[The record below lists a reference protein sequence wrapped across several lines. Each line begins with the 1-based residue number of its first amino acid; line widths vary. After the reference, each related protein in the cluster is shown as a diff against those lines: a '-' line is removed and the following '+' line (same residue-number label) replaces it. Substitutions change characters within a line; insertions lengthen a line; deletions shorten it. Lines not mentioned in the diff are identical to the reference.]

1 MPNAVAIV
9 TGASQ
14 GIGKAT
20 ALRLARDFSSLALI
34 ARDEGHLQETAQQ
47 AKSFGAE
54 SLVLPLDLRE
64 PAAAEKIVKDTL
76 QRFGRIDA
84 LLNIAGAVPQI
95 DLFEMTDAQWDD
107 GMALKFHGA
116 RRLTIKAWDAL
127 KASKGSVVL
136 LSGLAAWDPK
146 PGFAAV
152 AATNA
157 AIIALAK
164 AFAEQGI
171 KDGIQVN
178 SVSPGAVL
186 TRRRQSFF
194 EKWAPAHHLTVEEAI
209 KKYPEESGISRF
221 SQPEE
226 IADLLAYLV
235 SAPAQWLTG
244 ASLRMD
250 GGEFKGI

>member
-1 MPNAVAIV
+1 MPNSVAII

-14 GIGKAT
+14 GIGKST
-20 ALRLARDFSSLALI
+20 ALRVARDFSALALV
-34 ARDEGHLQETAQQ
+34 ARSEEHLQETAQQ
-47 AKSFGAE
+47 AKSSGAE

-64 PAAAEKIVKDTL
+64 PAAAEKVVNDTL
-76 QRFGRIDA
+76 VRFGRIDA
-84 LLNIAGAVPQI
+84 LVNIAGAVPQI

-157 AIIALAK
+157 AIIAVAK
-164 AFAEQGI
+164 AFAVQGI
-171 KDGIQVN
+171 KDGVQVN
-178 SVSPGAVL
+178 SVSPGAVM
-186 TRRRQSFF
+186 TGRRQSFF
-194 EKWAPAHHLTVEEAI
+194 EKWAPAHNLTVEEAI

-221 SQPEE
+221 GAPEE
-226 IADLLAYLV
+226 IADLLAFLV
-235 SAPAQWLTG
+235 SPQAKWLTG

>member
-1 MPNAVAIV
+1 MPNSVAIV

-20 ALRLARDFSSLALI
+20 ALRLARDFSSLVLI
-34 ARDEGHLQETAQQ
+34 ARDESHLQETAQQ
-47 AKSFGAE
+47 AKSFGVE
-54 SLVLPLDLRE
+54 SLVLPLNLRE
-64 PAAAEKIVKDTL
+64 PAAAEKIIERTL
-76 QRFGRIDA
+76 SSFGRIDA
-84 LLNIAGAVPQI
+84 LVNIAGAVPQI

-116 RRLTIKAWDAL
+116 RRLTIRAWDAL

-136 LSGLAAWDPK
+136 LSGLAAYDPK

-171 KDGIQVN
+171 KDGVQVN
-178 SVSPGAVL
+178 SVVPGAVM
-186 TRRRQSFF
+186 TGRRRSFL
-194 EKWAPAHHLTVEEAI
+194 EKWAPAHNLSVEQALQKFPEEA
-209 KKYPEESGISRF
+209 GISRYG
-221 SQPEE
+221 QPEE
-226 IADLLAYLV
+226 IAELLAFMV
-235 SAPAQWLTG
+235 SPAAKWMTG
-244 ASLRMD
+244 TS
-250 GGEFKGI
+250 